1 MITGSTI
8 SDRLNTARLS
18 APSFTP
24 AGARDGAGRAVGAEF
39 RTIFHASRA
48 EQTPEQ
54 EARGTAQDFVAQVLV
69 QPLLKHLRSTNNAA
83 APFAPGDTEKAFRP
97 LLDAEIASRMVRA
110 SNFPVV
116 DSVARHLLRQSQ
128 LEGHDGAP
136 PSPQQGSIR

>member
-8 SDRLNTARLS
+8 SDRLNTA
-18 APSFTP
+18 AAVAP
-24 AGARDGAGRAVGAEF
+24 AGVRSVSDGVDRAIGREF
-39 RTIFHASRA
+39 RTILHASRA

-54 EARGTAQDFVAQVLV
+54 EARATAEDFVAQVLV

-128 LEGHDGAP
+128 REGEGGT
-136 PSPQQGSIR
+136 PSPPQQGSTR